1 MLLIIIQGLA
11 ILTILACV
19 VILPFCD
26 IRYSRFTGEA
36 ADKIRSCQE
45 ELEAMYEV

>member
-26 IRYSRFTGEA
+26 IRYSRFSGEA
-36 ADKIRSCQE
+36 AAHIHDCQRKLE
-45 ELEAMYEV
+45 EMYG